1 MAQTLSSTL
10 VETLRTRIVH
20 GDIAPGEKLP
30 SEPQLAIEHQ
40 VSRTVVRE
48 AIARLNLEG
57 LVHTRRG
64 SGSYALTPP
73 ADDADDADGAPLAR
87 SLEDRL
93 ALVEYRLALESE
105 AAALAA
111 TRRTPAQLTAL
122 ADQLDALA
130 SSGGHPATAMRHD
143 FAFHRLVAEAAGNR
157 FLLEALDRLGPQMIA
172 MPRGRLDRHGADRSA
187 GGRQEGGGQGTDLSA
202 SSRQEGGRHSTDGDD
217 GGRFAA
223 VVQEHQAV
231 LAALDAQDPLAAAAA
246 MRVHLAGS
254 RRRLLT
260 ESGANSGR

>member
-1 MAQTLSSTL
+1 MVQTLSGNL
-10 VETLRTRIVH
+10 VESLRTRIVN

-30 SEPQLAIEHQ
+30 SEPRLATEHG

-73 ADDADDADGAPLAR
+73 ADDVDGAPPLAR
-87 SLEDRL
+87 SLADRV
-93 ALVEYRLALESE
+93 ALVEYRLALEAE

-111 TRRTPAQLTAL
+111 TRRTPAQLAAL
-122 ADQLDALA
+122 ADRLDSLA
-130 SSGGHPATAMRHD
+130 SSDGHPATAMQHD

-172 MPRGRLDRHGADRSA
+172 MPRGRLDRH
-187 GGRQEGGGQGTDLSA
+187 
-202 SSRQEGGRHSTDGDD
+202 D
-217 GGRFAA
+217 GGRFTA
-223 VVQEHQAV
+223 VVQEHRAV
-231 LAALDAQDPLAAAAA
+231 LAALESQDPLAAAAA

-254 RRRLLT
+254 RRRLLD
-260 ESGANSGR
+260 ESGGARHS

>member
-1 MAQTLSSTL
+1 MAQTLSGNL
-10 VETLRTRIVH
+10 VEALRTRIVN
-20 GDIAPGEKLP
+20 GDIPPGEKLP
-30 SEPQLAIEHQ
+30 SEPRLATEHG

-73 ADDADDADGAPLAR
+73 AGDADGGARPLAR

-111 TRRTPAQLTAL
+111 TRRTPAQLAAL
-122 ADQLDALA
+122 ADRLDSLA

-143 FAFHRLVAEAAGNR
+143 FAFHRLVAEASANR

-172 MPRGRLDRHGADRSA
+172 MPRGRLDRHAGARGSDAHRDDPHSDDA
-187 GGRQEGGGQGTDLSA
+187 RGSQAHGSDLK
-202 SSRQEGGRHSTDGDD
+202 D

-223 VVQEHQAV
+223 VVQEHRAV
-231 LAALDAQDPLAAAAA
+231 LAALEAQDPLAASAA
-246 MRVHLAGS
+246 MRVHLTGS
-254 RRRLLT
+254 RRRLLQ
-260 ESGANSGR
+260 ESAATTKP

>member
-1 MAQTLSSTL
+1 MVQTLSGNL
-10 VETLRTRIVH
+10 VEALRTRIVN

-30 SEPQLAIEHQ
+30 SEPRLATEHG

-73 ADDADDADGAPLAR
+73 ADDADGAPPLAR
-87 SLEDRL
+87 SLADRL
-93 ALVEYRLALESE
+93 ALVEYRLALEAE

-111 TRRTPAQLTAL
+111 TRRTPAQLAAL
-122 ADQLDALA
+122 ADRLDALA
-130 SSGGHPATAMRHD
+130 SSDGHPATAMQHD

-172 MPRGRLDRHGADRSA
+172 MPRGRLDRH
-187 GGRQEGGGQGTDLSA
+187 
-202 SSRQEGGRHSTDGDD
+202 D
-217 GGRFAA
+217 GGRFTA
-223 VVQEHQAV
+223 VVQEHRAV
-231 LAALDAQDPLAAAAA
+231 LAALESQDPLAAAAA

-254 RRRLLT
+254 RRRLLQ
-260 ESGANSGR
+260 ESGGRPG

>member
-1 MAQTLSSTL
+1 MAQTLSGTL
-10 VETLRTRIVH
+10 VESLRTRIVD

-30 SEPQLAIEHQ
+30 SEPRLAAEHQ

-73 ADDADDADGAPLAR
+73 ADDAEGAPPLAR
-87 SLEDRL
+87 SLDDRL
-93 ALVEYRLALESE
+93 ALVEYRLALEPE

-111 TRRTPAQLTAL
+111 TRRTPAQLAAL
-122 ADQLDALA
+122 ADRLDDLA
-130 SSGGHPATAMRHD
+130 SSDGHPATAMRHD

-172 MPRGRLDRHGADRSA
+172 MPRGRLDRSS
-187 GGRQEGGGQGTDLSA
+187 GGSP
-202 SSRQEGGRHSTDGDD
+202 HD
-217 GGRFAA
+217 GGRFTA
-223 VVQEHQAV
+223 VVQEHRAV
-231 LAALDAQDPLAAAAA
+231 LDALDAQDPLAAAAA

-254 RRRLLT
+254 RRRLIE
-260 ESGANSGR
+260 ESAPPRRRT

>member
-1 MAQTLSSTL
+1 MAQTLSGTL
-10 VETLRTRIVH
+10 VETLRTRIVN

-30 SEPQLAIEHQ
+30 SEPRLAVEHQ

-73 ADDADDADGAPLAR
+73 TEDDDGAPVAR
-87 SLEDRL
+87 SLADRL
-93 ALVEYRLALESE
+93 ALVEYRIALETE

-111 TRRTPAQLTAL
+111 VRRTPAQLAAL
-122 ADQLDALA
+122 ADRLGALA
-130 SSGGHPATAMRHD
+130 SSDGHPATAMQHD

-172 MPRGRLDRHGADRSA
+172 MPRGRLDTHEATA
-187 GGRQEGGGQGTDLSA
+187 Q
-202 SSRQEGGRHSTDGDD
+202 D
-217 GGRFAA
+217 GGRFTA
-223 VVQEHQAV
+223 VVQEHRAV
-231 LAALDAQDPLAAAAA
+231 LDALDARDPQAAAAA
-246 MRVHLAGS
+246 IRTHLTSS
-254 RRRLLT
+254 RRRLLM
-260 ESGANSGR
+260 ESGTR

>member
-1 MAQTLSSTL
+1 MAQTLSGTL
-10 VETLRTRIVH
+10 VEALRTRIVN

-30 SEPQLAIEHQ
+30 SEPRLAVEHQ

-73 ADDADDADGAPLAR
+73 AEADDGGAPVAR
-87 SLEDRL
+87 SLADRL

-111 TRRTPAQLTAL
+111 TRRTSAQLAAL
-122 ADQLDALA
+122 GDRLDALA
-130 SSGGHPATAMRHD
+130 SSDGHPATAMQHD

-172 MPRGRLDRHGADRSA
+172 MPRGRLDRSDDGGAGNGRPGGGPAGASGADPH
-187 GGRQEGGGQGTDLSA
+187 G
-202 SSRQEGGRHSTDGDD
+202 
-217 GGRFAA
+217 GGRFAG
-223 VVQEHQAV
+223 VVQEHRAV
-231 LAALDAQDPLAAAAA
+231 LDALAAQDPLAASAA
-246 MRVHLAGS
+246 MRVHLASS
-254 RRRLLT
+254 RRRLLQ
-260 ESGANSGR
+260 ESGADAAG

>member
-1 MAQTLSSTL
+1 MAQTLSGTL
-10 VETLRTRIVH
+10 VESLRTRIVN

-30 SEPQLAIEHQ
+30 SEPRLATEHG

-73 ADDADDADGAPLAR
+73 ADDADGAPPLAR
-87 SLEDRL
+87 SLADRL
-93 ALVEYRLALESE
+93 ALVEYRLALEAE

-111 TRRTPAQLTAL
+111 TRRTPAQLAAL
-122 ADQLDALA
+122 ADRLDALA
-130 SSGGHPATAMRHD
+130 SSDGHPATAMQHD

-172 MPRGRLDRHGADRSA
+172 MPRGRLDRH
-187 GGRQEGGGQGTDLSA
+187 
-202 SSRQEGGRHSTDGDD
+202 D
-217 GGRFAA
+217 GGRFTA
-223 VVQEHQAV
+223 VVQEHRAV
-231 LAALDAQDPLAAAAA
+231 LAALESQDPLAAAAA

-254 RRRLLT
+254 RLRLLQ
-260 ESGANSGR
+260 ESGASTEP

>member
-1 MAQTLSSTL
+1 MAQTLSGTL
-10 VETLRTRIVH
+10 VETLRTRIVN

-30 SEPQLAIEHQ
+30 SEPRLATEHG

-73 ADDADDADGAPLAR
+73 ADDADGTPPLAR
-87 SLEDRL
+87 SLADRL
-93 ALVEYRLALESE
+93 ALVEYRLALEAE

-111 TRRTPAQLTAL
+111 TRRTPAQLAAL
-122 ADQLDALA
+122 ADRLETLA
-130 SSGGHPATAMRHD
+130 SSDGHPATAMQHD

-172 MPRGRLDRHGADRSA
+172 MPRGRLDRH
-187 GGRQEGGGQGTDLSA
+187 
-202 SSRQEGGRHSTDGDD
+202 D
-217 GGRFAA
+217 GGRFTA
-223 VVQEHQAV
+223 VVQEHRAV
-231 LAALDAQDPLAAAAA
+231 LAALESQDPLAAAAA

-254 RRRLLT
+254 RRRLLE
-260 ESGANSGR
+260 ESGAATPDNPR

>member
-1 MAQTLSSTL
+1 MAQTLSGTL
-10 VETLRTRIVH
+10 VETLRARIVN

-30 SEPQLAIEHQ
+30 SEPRLAVEHQ

-73 ADDADDADGAPLAR
+73 TEDDDGAPVAR
-87 SLEDRL
+87 SLADRL
-93 ALVEYRLALESE
+93 ALVEYRIALETE

-111 TRRTPAQLTAL
+111 VRRTPAQLAAL
-122 ADQLDALA
+122 ADRLGALA
-130 SSGGHPATAMRHD
+130 SSDGHPATAMQHD

-157 FLLEALDRLGPQMIA
+157 FLLDALDRLGPQMIA
-172 MPRGRLDRHGADRSA
+172 MPRGRLDAHEATA
-187 GGRQEGGGQGTDLSA
+187 Q
-202 SSRQEGGRHSTDGDD
+202 D
-217 GGRFAA
+217 GGRFTA

-231 LAALDAQDPLAAAAA
+231 LHALEAGDPQAAAAA
-246 MRVHLAGS
+246 VRTHLTSS
-254 RRRLLT
+254 RRRLEA
-260 ESGANSGR
+260 ESGSVATDNR

>member
-1 MAQTLSSTL
+1 MAQTLSGTL
-10 VETLRTRIVH
+10 VEALRTRIVN

-30 SEPQLAIEHQ
+30 SEPRLAVEHQ

-73 ADDADDADGAPLAR
+73 AEADDGGAPVAR
-87 SLEDRL
+87 SLTDRL
-93 ALVEYRLALESE
+93 ALVEYRLALEAE

-111 TRRTPAQLTAL
+111 TRRTSAQLAAL
-122 ADQLDALA
+122 GDRLDALA
-130 SSGGHPATAMRHD
+130 SSDGHPATAMQHD

-172 MPRGRLDRHGADRSA
+172 MPRGRLDTHDATA
-187 GGRQEGGGQGTDLSA
+187 Q
-202 SSRQEGGRHSTDGDD
+202 DD
-217 GGRFAA
+217 GRFTA
-223 VVQEHQAV
+223 VVQEHRAV
-231 LAALDAQDPLAAAAA
+231 LDALDAQDPLAAGAA
-246 MRVHLAGS
+246 MRVHLAAS
-254 RRRLLT
+254 RRRLLQ
-260 ESGANSGR
+260 ESGADAAG

>member
-1 MAQTLSSTL
+1 MATTLSGTL
-10 VETLRTRIVH
+10 VESLRTRIVN

-30 SEPQLAIEHQ
+30 SEPRLAAEHQ

-73 ADDADDADGAPLAR
+73 ADGDEGTPPLAR
-87 SLEDRL
+87 SLDDRL
-93 ALVEYRLALESE
+93 ALVEYRLALEAE

-111 TRRTPAQLTAL
+111 TRRTPAQLAAL
-122 ADQLDALA
+122 ADRLDALA
-130 SSGGHPATAMRHD
+130 ASDGHPATAMQHD
-143 FAFHRLVAEAAGNR
+143 FAFHRLVAQAAANR

-172 MPRGRLDRHGADRSA
+172 MPRGRLDPATGGPYNDGGHGAH
-187 GGRQEGGGQGTDLSA
+187 Q
-202 SSRQEGGRHSTDGDD
+202 D
-217 GGRFAA
+217 GGPGGSRFTA
-223 VVQEHQAV
+223 VVQEHRAV
-231 LAALDAQDPLAAAAA
+231 LAALEAQDPLAAAAA

-254 RRRLLT
+254 RRRLLQ
-260 ESGANSGR
+260 ESGADGRRTVSAEA

>member
-1 MAQTLSSTL
+1 MAQTLSGTL
-10 VETLRTRIVH
+10 VESLRTRIVN

-30 SEPQLAIEHQ
+30 SEPRLATEHG

-73 ADDADDADGAPLAR
+73 ADDADGAPPLAR
-87 SLEDRL
+87 SLADRL
-93 ALVEYRLALESE
+93 ALVEYRLALEAE

-111 TRRTPAQLTAL
+111 TRRTSAQLAAL
-122 ADQLDALA
+122 ADRLGSLA
-130 SSGGHPATAMRHD
+130 SSDGHPATAMQHD

-172 MPRGRLDRHGADRSA
+172 MPRGRLDRH
-187 GGRQEGGGQGTDLSA
+187 
-202 SSRQEGGRHSTDGDD
+202 D
-217 GGRFAA
+217 GGRFTA
-223 VVQEHQAV
+223 VVQEHRAV
-231 LAALDAQDPLAAAAA
+231 LAALESQDPLAAAAA

-254 RRRLLT
+254 RRRLLE
-260 ESGANSGR
+260 ESSAITHR

>member
-1 MAQTLSSTL
+1 MAQTLSGTL
-10 VETLRTRIVH
+10 VESLRTRIVS

-30 SEPQLAIEHQ
+30 SEPRLAAEHR

-73 ADDADDADGAPLAR
+73 ADDADGAPPLAR

-93 ALVEYRLALESE
+93 ALVEYRLALEAE

-111 TRRTPAQLTAL
+111 TRRTPAQLGAL
-122 ADQLDALA
+122 ADRLAALA
-130 SSGGHPATAMRHD
+130 SSDGHPATAIQHD
-143 FAFHRLVAEAAGNR
+143 FAFHRLVAEAAANR

-172 MPRGRLDRHGADRSA
+172 MPRGRLDLH
-187 GGRQEGGGQGTDLSA
+187 
-202 SSRQEGGRHSTDGDD
+202 D
-217 GGRFAA
+217 GGRFTA
-223 VVQEHQAV
+223 VVQEHRAV
-231 LAALDAQDPLAAAAA
+231 LAALEAQDPLAAAAA

-254 RRRLLT
+254 RRRLLQ
-260 ESGANSGR
+260 ESGGGGTATAGA

>member
-1 MAQTLSSTL
+1 MAQTLSGNL
-10 VETLRTRIVH
+10 VEALRSRIVN

-30 SEPQLAIEHQ
+30 SEPRLAAEHQ

-73 ADDADDADGAPLAR
+73 ADDADGAPPLAR
-87 SLEDRL
+87 SLDDRL

-111 TRRTPAQLTAL
+111 TRRTPAQLAAL

-172 MPRGRLDRHGADRSA
+172 MPRGRLD
-187 GGRQEGGGQGTDLSA
+187 GGRPTGSQ
-202 SSRQEGGRHSTDGDD
+202 HDGSQHGSQHD
-217 GGRFAA
+217 GGRFTA
-223 VVQEHQAV
+223 VVQEHRAV
-231 LAALDAQDPLAAAAA
+231 LAALESQDPLAAAAA

-254 RRRLLT
+254 RRRLLA
-260 ESGANSGR
+260 ESGGAGRR

>member
-1 MAQTLSSTL
+1 MAQTLSGTL
-10 VETLRTRIVH
+10 VEALRTRIVN

-30 SEPQLAIEHQ
+30 SEPRLAVEHQ

-73 ADDADDADGAPLAR
+73 AEADDGGAPVAR
-87 SLEDRL
+87 SLTDRL
-93 ALVEYRLALESE
+93 ALVEYRLALEAE

-111 TRRTPAQLTAL
+111 TRRTSAQLAAL
-122 ADQLDALA
+122 GDRLDALA
-130 SSGGHPATAMRHD
+130 SSDGHPATAMQHD

-172 MPRGRLDRHGADRSA
+172 MPRGRLDRHADDDA
-187 GGRQEGGGQGTDLSA
+187 HDATAQ
-202 SSRQEGGRHSTDGDD
+202 D
-217 GGRFAA
+217 GGRFTG
-223 VVQEHQAV
+223 VVQEHRAV
-231 LAALDAQDPLAAAAA
+231 LDALAAQDPLAASAA
-246 MRVHLAGS
+246 MRVHLASS
-254 RRRLLT
+254 RRRLLQ
-260 ESGANSGR
+260 ESGADAAG

>member
-1 MAQTLSSTL
+1 MDDGHGAVRPGLTRNRWKHEHMAQTLSGTL
-10 VETLRTRIVH
+10 VESLRTRIVN

-30 SEPQLAIEHQ
+30 SEPRLATEHG

-73 ADDADDADGAPLAR
+73 ADDADGAPPLVR
-87 SLEDRL
+87 SLDDRI
-93 ALVEYRLALESE
+93 ALVEYRLALEAE

-111 TRRTPAQLTAL
+111 NRRTPAQLAAL
-122 ADQLDALA
+122 ADRLDALA
-130 SSGGHPATAMRHD
+130 SSDGHPATAMQHD

-172 MPRGRLDRHGADRSA
+172 MPRGRLDRTTSDPD
-187 GGRQEGGGQGTDLSA
+187 EGSGPDA
-202 SSRQEGGRHSTDGDD
+202 
-217 GGRFAA
+217 GRFSA
-223 VVQEHQAV
+223 VVQEHRAV
-231 LAALDAQDPLAAAAA
+231 LAALESQDPLAAAAA

-254 RRRLLT
+254 RRRLLD
-260 ESGANSGR
+260 ESGAAKADGAT

>member
-1 MAQTLSSTL
+1 MAQTLSGTL
-10 VETLRTRIVH
+10 VETLRTRIVN
-20 GDIAPGEKLP
+20 GDIPPGEKLP
-30 SEPQLAIEHQ
+30 SEPRLATEHG

-73 ADDADDADGAPLAR
+73 AADADGGTRPLAR

-111 TRRTPAQLTAL
+111 TRRTPAQLAAL
-122 ADQLDALA
+122 ADRLDSLA
-130 SSGGHPATAMRHD
+130 SSDGHPATAMQHD
-143 FAFHRLVAEAAGNR
+143 FAFHRLVAEAAANR

-172 MPRGRLDRHGADRSA
+172 MPRGRLDRHA
-187 GGRQEGGGQGTDLSA
+187 GDARGSDL
-202 SSRQEGGRHSTDGDD
+202 HD

-223 VVQEHQAV
+223 VVQEHRAI
-231 LAALDAQDPLAAAAA
+231 LAALETQDALAAAAA

-254 RRRLLT
+254 RRRLLE
-260 ESGANSGR
+260 ESSGGR

>member
-1 MAQTLSSTL
+1 MVQTLSGNL
-10 VETLRTRIVH
+10 VEALRTRIVN

-30 SEPQLAIEHQ
+30 SEPRLATEHG

-73 ADDADDADGAPLAR
+73 ADDADGAPPLAR
-87 SLEDRL
+87 SLADRL
-93 ALVEYRLALESE
+93 ALVEYRLALEAE

-111 TRRTPAQLTAL
+111 TRRTPAQLAAL
-122 ADQLDALA
+122 ADRLDSLA
-130 SSGGHPATAMRHD
+130 SSDGHPATAMQHD

-172 MPRGRLDRHGADRSA
+172 MPRGRLDRH
-187 GGRQEGGGQGTDLSA
+187 
-202 SSRQEGGRHSTDGDD
+202 D
-217 GGRFAA
+217 GGRFTA
-223 VVQEHQAV
+223 VVQEHRAV
-231 LAALDAQDPLAAAAA
+231 LAALESQDPLAAAAA

-254 RRRLLT
+254 RRRLLQ
-260 ESGANSGR
+260 ESGANTES

>member
-1 MAQTLSSTL
+1 MAQTLSGTL
-10 VETLRTRIVH
+10 VDTLRTRIVN
-20 GDIAPGEKLP
+20 GEIAPGEKLP
-30 SEPQLAIEHQ
+30 SEPRLATEHG

-48 AIARLNLEG
+48 AIGRLNLEG

-73 ADDADDADGAPLAR
+73 AADADGGARPLAR

-93 ALVEYRLALESE
+93 ALVEYRLALETE

-111 TRRTPAQLTAL
+111 TRRTPTQLAAL
-122 ADQLDALA
+122 ADRLDALA
-130 SSGGHPATAMRHD
+130 SSDGHPATAMQHD
-143 FAFHRLVAEAAGNR
+143 FAFHRLVAESSANR

-172 MPRGRLDRHGADRSA
+172 MPRGRLDRP
-187 GGRQEGGGQGTDLSA
+187 
-202 SSRQEGGRHSTDGDD
+202 SSNARHSGAHDSDLHD

-223 VVQEHQAV
+223 VVQEHRAV
-231 LAALDAQDPLAAAAA
+231 LAALETQDALAASAA

-254 RRRLLT
+254 RRRLLA
-260 ESGANSGR
+260 ESGQPTTR

>member
-1 MAQTLSSTL
+1 MAQTLSGTL
-10 VETLRTRIVH
+10 VETLRSRIVN

-30 SEPQLAIEHQ
+30 SEPRLAVEHQ

-73 ADDADDADGAPLAR
+73 AEADDGGAPVAR
-87 SLEDRL
+87 SLADRL
-93 ALVEYRLALESE
+93 ALVEYRLALEAE

-111 TRRTPAQLTAL
+111 GRRTPAQLAAL
-122 ADQLDALA
+122 ADRLDALA
-130 SSGGHPATAMRHD
+130 TSDGHPATAMQHD

-172 MPRGRLDRHGADRSA
+172 MPRGRLDRADGGSGNSRSDIVPSGAD
-187 GGRQEGGGQGTDLSA
+187 
-202 SSRQEGGRHSTDGDD
+202 SRG

-223 VVQEHQAV
+223 VVQEHRAV
-231 LAALDAQDPLAAAAA
+231 LEALDAQDPLAAAAA
-246 MRVHLAGS
+246 MRVHLTSS

-260 ESGANSGR
+260 ESGADAAH

>member
-1 MAQTLSSTL
+1 MAPTLSSTL
-10 VETLRTRIVH
+10 VETLRTRIVN

-30 SEPQLAIEHQ
+30 SEPQLATEHG

-73 ADDADDADGAPLAR
+73 ADDADGAPPLAR
-87 SLEDRL
+87 SLADRL
-93 ALVEYRLALESE
+93 ALVEYRLALEAE

-111 TRRTPAQLTAL
+111 TRRTPAQLAAL
-122 ADQLDALA
+122 ADRLDALA
-130 SSGGHPATAMRHD
+130 SSEGHPATAMQHD

-172 MPRGRLDRHGADRSA
+172 MPRGRLDRRGAD
-187 GGRQEGGGQGTDLSA
+187 L
-202 SSRQEGGRHSTDGDD
+202 DD
-217 GGRFAA
+217 GGRFTA
-223 VVQEHQAV
+223 VVQEHRAV
-231 LAALDAQDPLAAAAA
+231 LAALESQDPLAAAAA
-246 MRVHLAGS
+246 MRVHLAAS
-254 RRRLLT
+254 RRRLVE
-260 ESGANSGR
+260 ESGAALSTEPR

>member
-1 MAQTLSSTL
+1 MAQTLSGTL
-10 VETLRTRIVH
+10 VESLRTRIVN

-30 SEPQLAIEHQ
+30 SEPRLATEHG

-48 AIARLNLEG
+48 AMARLNLEG

-73 ADDADDADGAPLAR
+73 ADDADSAPPLAR
-87 SLEDRL
+87 SLADRL
-93 ALVEYRLALESE
+93 AVVEYRLALEAE

-111 TRRTPAQLTAL
+111 TRRTPAQLAAL
-122 ADQLDALA
+122 ADRLDALA
-130 SSGGHPATAMRHD
+130 SSDGHPATAMQYD

-172 MPRGRLDRHGADRSA
+172 MPRGRLDRH
-187 GGRQEGGGQGTDLSA
+187 
-202 SSRQEGGRHSTDGDD
+202 D
-217 GGRFAA
+217 GGRFTA
-223 VVQEHQAV
+223 VVQEHRAV
-231 LAALDAQDPLAAAAA
+231 LAALESQDPLAAAAA

-254 RRRLLT
+254 RRRLLQ
-260 ESGANSGR
+260 ESGANTDS

>member
-1 MAQTLSSTL
+1 MAQTLSSSL
-10 VETLRTRIVH
+10 VEALRSRIVH
-20 GDIAPGEKLP
+20 GEIAPREKLP
-30 SEPQLAIEHQ
+30 SEPQLAIEHE

-73 ADDADDADGAPLAR
+73 SDDADGAPLAR

-130 SSGGHPATAMRHD
+130 SSGGHPAT
-143 FAFHRLVAEAAGNR
+143 
-157 FLLEALDRLGPQMIA
+157 
-172 MPRGRLDRHGADRSA
+172 
-187 GGRQEGGGQGTDLSA
+187 
-202 SSRQEGGRHSTDGDD
+202 
-217 GGRFAA
+217 
-223 VVQEHQAV
+223 
-231 LAALDAQDPLAAAAA
+231 
-246 MRVHLAGS
+246 
-254 RRRLLT
+254 
-260 ESGANSGR
+260 

>member
-1 MAQTLSSTL
+1 MARTLSGTL
-10 VETLRTRIVH
+10 VETLRTRIAN

-30 SEPQLAIEHQ
+30 SEPRLAVEHQ

-64 SGSYALTPP
+64 SGSYVLTPP
-73 ADDADDADGAPLAR
+73 ADDAAPVAR
-87 SLEDRL
+87 SLADRI
-93 ALVEYRLALESE
+93 ALVEYRTALETE

-111 TRRTPAQLTAL
+111 ARRTPAQLAAL
-122 ADQLDALA
+122 GDRLDALA
-130 SSGGHPATAMRHD
+130 SAHAHPATAVQHD

-172 MPRGRLDRHGADRSA
+172 MPRGRLAPSEGARS
-187 GGRQEGGGQGTDLSA
+187 
-202 SSRQEGGRHSTDGDD
+202 GDAHD

-223 VVQEHQAV
+223 VVHEHRAV
-231 LAALDAQDPLAAAAA
+231 LDALTAQDPLTAAAA
-246 MRVHLAGS
+246 MRLHLTS
-254 RRRLLT
+254 TRHRLEAEAPT
-260 ESGANSGR
+260 A

>member
-1 MAQTLSSTL
+1 MAQTLSGTL
-10 VETLRTRIVH
+10 VESLRTRIVN

-30 SEPQLAIEHQ
+30 SEPRLATEHG

-73 ADDADDADGAPLAR
+73 ADDADGAPPLVC
-87 SLEDRL
+87 SLDDRI
-93 ALVEYRLALESE
+93 ALVEYRLALEAE

-111 TRRTPAQLTAL
+111 ARRTPAQLAAL
-122 ADQLDALA
+122 ADRLDALA
-130 SSGGHPATAMRHD
+130 SSDGHPATAMQHD

-172 MPRGRLDRHGADRSA
+172 MPRGRLDA
-187 GGRQEGGGQGTDLSA
+187 GGHDA
-202 SSRQEGGRHSTDGDD
+202 
-217 GGRFAA
+217 GRFTA
-223 VVQEHQAV
+223 VVQEHRAV
-231 LAALDAQDPLAAAAA
+231 LAALESQDPLAAAAA

-254 RRRLLT
+254 RRRLLQ
-260 ESGANSGR
+260 ESGANAES

>member
-1 MAQTLSSTL
+1 MAQTLSGTL
-10 VETLRTRIVH
+10 VESLRNRIVH

-30 SEPQLAIEHQ
+30 SEPRLATEHG

-73 ADDADDADGAPLAR
+73 ADDADGAPPLAR
-87 SLEDRL
+87 SLADRL
-93 ALVEYRLALESE
+93 ALVEYRLALEAE

-111 TRRTPAQLTAL
+111 TRRTPAQLAAL
-122 ADQLDALA
+122 ADRLDALA
-130 SSGGHPATAMRHD
+130 SSDGHPATAMQHD

-172 MPRGRLDRHGADRSA
+172 MPRGRLDRH
-187 GGRQEGGGQGTDLSA
+187 
-202 SSRQEGGRHSTDGDD
+202 D
-217 GGRFAA
+217 GGRFTA
-223 VVQEHQAV
+223 VVQEHRAV
-231 LAALDAQDPLAAAAA
+231 LAALESQDPLAAAAA

-254 RRRLLT
+254 RHRLLD
-260 ESGANSGR
+260 ESGGGRHS

>member
-1 MAQTLSSTL
+1 MVQTLSGNL
-10 VETLRTRIVH
+10 VEALRTRIVN

-30 SEPQLAIEHQ
+30 SEPRLATEHG

-73 ADDADDADGAPLAR
+73 ADDADGAPPLAR
-87 SLEDRL
+87 SLADRL
-93 ALVEYRLALESE
+93 ALVEYRLALEAE

-111 TRRTPAQLTAL
+111 TRRTPAQLAAL
-122 ADQLDALA
+122 ADRLDSLA
-130 SSGGHPATAMRHD
+130 SSDGHPATAMQHD

-172 MPRGRLDRHGADRSA
+172 MPRGRLDRH
-187 GGRQEGGGQGTDLSA
+187 
-202 SSRQEGGRHSTDGDD
+202 D

-223 VVQEHQAV
+223 VVQEHRAV
-231 LAALDAQDPLAAAAA
+231 LAALESQDPLAAAAA

-254 RRRLLT
+254 RRRLLD
-260 ESGANSGR
+260 ESGAAKADGAN

>member
-1 MAQTLSSTL
+1 MAQTLSGTL
-10 VETLRTRIVH
+10 VETLRARIVN

-30 SEPQLAIEHQ
+30 SEPRLAVEHQ

-73 ADDADDADGAPLAR
+73 TEDDDGAPVAR
-87 SLEDRL
+87 SLADRL
-93 ALVEYRLALESE
+93 ALVEYRIALETE

-111 TRRTPAQLTAL
+111 ARRTPAQLAAL
-122 ADQLDALA
+122 GDRLDALG
-130 SSGGHPATAMRHD
+130 SSDGHPATAMQHD

-172 MPRGRLDRHGADRSA
+172 MPRGRLARH
-187 GGRQEGGGQGTDLSA
+187 TDDDA
-202 SSRQEGGRHSTDGDD
+202 RDEAPHD
-217 GGRFAA
+217 GGRFAG
-223 VVQEHQAV
+223 VVQEHRAV
-231 LAALDAQDPLAAAAA
+231 LDALTAQDPLAASAA
-246 MRVHLAGS
+246 MRVHLASS
-254 RRRLLT
+254 RRRLLE
-260 ESGANSGR
+260 ESGPGTAR